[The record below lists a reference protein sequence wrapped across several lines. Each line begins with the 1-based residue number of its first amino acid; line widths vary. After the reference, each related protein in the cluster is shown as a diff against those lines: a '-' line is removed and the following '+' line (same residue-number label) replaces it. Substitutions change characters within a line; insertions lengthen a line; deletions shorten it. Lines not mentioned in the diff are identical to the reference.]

1 MGFFPCLF
9 KQNNNIR
16 VGNEL
21 FIPYSFIVNNDIF
34 TINS

>member
-1 MGFFPCLF
+1 MDIINYYNI
-9 KQNNNIR
+9 NNR